1 MVVQENKLSPVRSGP
16 AKAGQAGKMNIRKPV
31 QALVVAAIIAALVY
45 FIIYNAGTIKKIL
58 IIKPSYIALLVGLLV
73 AGRLLAGLRIKV
85 IVGISGVKL
94 SFMEWFGTAVITNFY
109 NCFMFKGGVALTA
122 VYLKQNH
129 RLNYSKYV
137 SLTIGAMSLVGLSSA
152 IVGLTCSFYGYS
164 AGAFSP
170 VLMAIFGAMLAG
182 MALVMIMPVGRF
194 PQKPVFKYPNTLLQ
208 SWDALRGDK
217 KAVSQLFVLET
228 CVLVIFAV
236 RYYITFRMF
245 ETPVPLYICF
255 ILSPFNIISNVLSIV
270 PNGYGVREAM
280 VGLAAKLART
290 GFTEGVMATVVNRV
304 LMMIVS
310 FIMAPVFSYFLVGNF
325 KLKVRTDGN
334 QRGDI

>member
-1 MVVQENKLSPVRSGP
+1 M
-16 AKAGQAGKMNIRKPV
+16 
-31 QALVVAAIIAALVY
+31 VAAILAALVY
-45 FIIYNAGTIKKIL
+45 FIRYNAETIKKIL
-58 IIKPSYIALLVGLLV
+58 IIKPSYLALLIGLLL
-73 AGRLLAGLRIKV
+73 AGRVLAGLRIKI
-85 IVGISGVKL
+85 IVGISGVRL

-137 SLTIGAMSLVGLSSA
+137 SLTIGAMSLVALSSA
-152 IVGLTCSFYGYS
+152 LVGLACSFYGYNK
-164 AGAFSP
+164 GAFSP
-170 VLMAIFGAMLAG
+170 VLMAIFGAMLLG
-182 MALVMIMPVGRF
+182 VVLVMMMPVGRF

-217 KAVSQLFVLET
+217 SAVLRLFVLEL
-228 CVLVIFAV
+228 CVLALFAV

-280 VGLAAKLART
+280 VGLAAKLARV

-304 LMMIVS
+304 LMMLTS
-310 FIMAPVFSYFLVGNF
+310 FVLAPVFSYFLVGNF
-325 KLKVRTDGN
+325 KLKVKTDDQICQGET
-334 QRGDI
+334 